1 MAVFAQ
7 HTVGE
12 YYFEFDCQQWAAMD
26 EEATADWTVIE
37 DSCGYV
43 EGFGSPYA
51 RGLFGASLNGKIRGE
66 LPIQVTTEGGIT
78 TVDLP
83 DYLVPVSKNT
93 TSAIIP
99 EGAVTSI
106 SVTDALLAGEYQDGD
121 VFSVVDQTTGRYVRL
136 EVTTTVGGGDLII
149 SATGT
154 AEFEL
159 PAGSVLVP
167 IFSVRTPGGSG
178 LTDGDYGDVTVSG
191 GGTVITIDNNV
202 VTDAKL
208 RDSAASSV
216 IGRAGLTAGDPAD
229 IVATTSGHVL
239 KMTDTGLVFTTIT
252 TNSIDD
258 GAITDA
264 KLRDSVGLSVIG
276 RSVNT
281 TGDPADIVAGTDGHV
296 LRRSGTTL
304 GFGTVA
310 TGGIADNAITDAKLR
325 DSAGLSVIGRATN
338 TTGDPADITAG
349 TDAHVLRRSGT
360 SLGFGQVA
368 TGGIADSAVTYA
380 KIQNVAAASR
390 LLGRGSAAGAGVV
403 QEITLGAGL
412 SMTGTTLSSTAT
424 GTVDGTGV
432 ANRLAFWLDTDTL
445 TSDAAFTVDGAN
457 DRMTILFATAGNG
470 AGNGTLNLTGSG
482 AFGVNSEIIRAVV
495 DCTLDAGFLLS
506 NTRNTSNLGSAYM
519 EVATGGSTAADPYF
533 KTTVTGQKSVVFGQ
547 DNSAVGDPFRITP
560 DAAKPGGVA
569 NRGVTITTDALSLV
583 GVNLD
588 APKFHMDVAGRSR
601 ASTGFVGKGNQWSS
615 GNISFASG
623 AGTGATVN
631 NITGCD
637 NAFFITFTTGTSP
650 ALNSTI
656 FTATYPNA
664 FPAALATSFVTWSP
678 ADVDA
683 ATDLTK
689 FRLGNRSH
697 ISFQLVANG
706 TLSASTQYMLCFTV
720 WSMDN

>member
-7 HTVGE
+7 HNVGE

-51 RGLFGASLNGKIRGE
+51 RGLFGASLNGKIRGA

-83 DYLVPVSKNT
+83 DYLVPASKNT

-136 EVTTTVGGGDLII
+136 EVTTTVGGGDLTI

-167 IFSVRTPGGSG
+167 IFSVRTGGGGG

-258 GAITDA
+258 GAITNA

-276 RSVNT
+276 RASNT
-281 TGDPADIVAGTDGHV
+281 TGDPADIVAVTDGHV
-296 LRRSGTTL
+296 LRLSGTTL

-310 TGGIADNAITDAKLR
+310 TAGIADNAITDAKLR

-360 SLGFGQVA
+360 TLGFGQVA
-368 TGGIADSAVTYA
+368 TGGIADDAVTLV
-380 KIQNVAAASR
+380 KLQNAVGNNIV
-390 LLGRGSAAGAGVV
+390 LGNIAGAGQPYAELTQAQLQALVGG
-403 QEITLGAGL
+403 ITGALTDGRV
-412 SMTGTTLSSTAT
+412 TLSS
-424 GTVDGTGV
+424 GPSTVTDNANLTYNRTT
-432 ANRLAFWLDTDTL
+432 NRL
-445 TSDAAFTVDGAN
+445 
-457 DRMTILFATAGNG
+457 
-470 AGNGTLNLTGSG
+470 
-482 AFGVNSEIIRAVV
+482 
-495 DCTLDAGFLLS
+495 
-506 NTRNTSNLGSAYM
+506 
-519 EVATGGSTAADPYF
+519 
-533 KTTVTGQKSVVFGQ
+533 TVTGTQ
-547 DNSAVGDPFRITP
+547 
-560 DAAKPGGVA
+560 
-569 NRGVTITTDALSLV
+569 
-583 GVNLD
+583 
-588 APKFHMDVAGRSR
+588 
-601 ASTGFVGKGNQWSS
+601 
-615 GNISFASG
+615 
-623 AGTGATVN
+623 AGTGANNAWLNLNGGALGAATEFLRASANVSAAFTGIIANASNAGASSAYWEASVGGTAAGDPFFKCTVTGGTATVFGVDN
-631 NITGCD
+631 SDADKFKITPGGTAPGSTGNKGLILTTDAATKVGINIDAPTQELDVNGRTKSHTGFMGKFAQWASGNIAFGAGAGTAPTLNSVSGTD
-637 NAFFITFTTGTSP
+637 NALYVSFTTGTSP
-650 ALNSTI
+650 TNNGII
-656 FTATYPNA
+656 FTGTYPNGFTNTSWVVFSA
-664 FPAALATSFVTWSP
+664 DGTNNSSTNINDFRTGGRTAAKFDFV
-678 ADVDA
+678 AD
-683 ATDLTK
+683 
-689 FRLGNRSH
+689 
-697 ISFQLVANG
+697 G
-706 TLSASTQYMLCFTV
+706 TLAASTNYQFCFYIFGA
-720 WSMDN
+720 